1 MAVTKLLRI
10 KEGKGSRQNRPL
22 LDVLKYICN
31 PEKMKDLYIGG
42 NAGWSAESAFH
53 HMVENKKVWRKPDGT
68 QAFHYIL
75 SFPPTEE
82 ITPETAISGRRNRRK
97 DPRRIFRIR

>member
-1 MAVTKLLRI
+1 MA
-10 KEGKGSRQNRPL
+10 EGFMKGQA
-22 LDVLKYICN
+22 
-31 PEKMKDLYIGG
+31 EKMKDLYIGG